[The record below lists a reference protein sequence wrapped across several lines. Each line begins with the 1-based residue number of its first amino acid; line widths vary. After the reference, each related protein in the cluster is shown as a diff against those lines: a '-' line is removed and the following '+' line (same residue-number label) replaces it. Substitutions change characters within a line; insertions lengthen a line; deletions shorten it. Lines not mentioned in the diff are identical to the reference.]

1 VGLWGGGVLGS
12 KTLDFFVGG
21 RGFSFSNFL
30 MLVASVLGSSLGLGS
45 SLARPLVGS
54 TVSVGAGTSGLGMG
68 IPALETRF
76 TLVPESPP
84 PMPPH
89 GLAERWIKTLGATAA
104 MRPLCS
110 QAGKRRKR
118 LKGRSVV

>member
-1 VGLWGGGVLGS
+1 MALSGGGVLGS

-54 TVSVGAGTSGLGMG
+54 TGSVGAGTSGLGMG
-68 IPALETRF
+68 IPPLGTRF
-76 TLVPESPP
+76 PLVPESPP
-84 PMPPH
+84 PSPPH
-89 GLAERWIKTLGATAA
+89 GLAERWIQTLRATAA
-104 MRPLCS
+104 MRPMGS
-110 QAGKRRKR
+110 QAE
-118 LKGRSVV
+118 